1 MLVIGDDLKAARGK
15 KNLMP
20 FDLINYRQGKMN
32 NLSRWLLEDEKD
44 LLSDLDQTLKTIQY
58 EFKKL

>member
-1 MLVIGDDLKAARGK
+1 MLVIGDDLKAAPGK

-32 NLSRWLLEDEKD
+32 NMSRWLLEDEKD

-58 EFKKL
+58 EF